1 MRLTELYIRN
11 LKAAADV
18 RLELSPLT
26 ALVGPNGSGKSTILD
41 ALDHFFNGTKPRPG
55 DFKNKGK
62 PVSVAVT
69 LEGVPEMGQ
78 PVTIERRWNSKG
90 GEVKV
95 EEVDSEGLTAA
106 AKKRILGSVSAVFVP
121 AEHETDNDGTD
132 KSKLPLAKFLRG
144 VVAGEI
150 DTVGV
155 DTERERLSG
164 HYARLRTHIGEFEK
178 TLNEKLCGYA
188 NDPIGY
194 APDFKVRFAISPP
207 GLDPVIETEFIEKS
221 NKHDHQSTGH
231 GTRRAYHMAALET
244 YAEASR
250 GDGEG
255 LFLVIVD
262 EPEIHQHPQRQRR
275 ILESFQRLAKG
286 ESCQVVYSTHSPALV
301 DLREPLGLYRITRD
315 GKLNIRASR
324 GGEVDPAL
332 QQMRLSRHV
341 AEGAFSHGVILVEGP
356 HDEAMLTA
364 ILSVTG
370 HKDGKSALKR
380 LAEANVNIVV
390 CDGVG
395 NLPHFVRFFKAIGMP
410 IFAVW
415 DADGHASDSALNSE
429 IFGLL
434 GQTVEFGTGQKHDAC
449 HARDNCLCFAHDAC
463 LFFKD
468 YLGFE
473 GHVANKD
480 TKEKIKATITTYED
494 LVPRL
499 KASKIEDADFVSNVV
514 PKIRDRF
521 LGQK

>member
-1 MRLTELYIRN
+1 MRLTELYIKN
-11 LKAAADV
+11 LKAAADI

-41 ALDHFFNGTKPRPG
+41 ALDHFFSGTKPRPG
-55 DFKNKGK
+55 DFKNTGK
-62 PVSVAVT
+62 PVSIAVT
-69 LEGVPEMGQ
+69 LEDVPERSQ
-78 PVTIERRWNSKG
+78 PVTIERRWNNQG
-90 GEVKV
+90 GEVKLD
-95 EEVDSEGLTAA
+95 EVDAEGLTAA

-132 KSKLPLAKFLRG
+132 RSKLPLAKFLRG
-144 VVAGEI
+144 VVTDEI
-150 DTVGV
+150 DTVDV
-155 DTERERLSG
+155 ETERERLSG

-194 APDFKVRFAISPP
+194 APDFKVRFAINPP

-231 GTRRAYHMAALET
+231 GTKRAYHMAALET
-244 YAEASR
+244 YAEVSR
-250 GDGEG
+250 GDGDG
-255 LFLVIVD
+255 LLLVIVD

-275 ILESFQRLAKG
+275 ILESFQRLARDGK
-286 ESCQVVYSTHSPALV
+286 CQVVYSTHSPTLI

-315 GKLNIRASR
+315 ERLNVRPCR
-324 GGEVDPAL
+324 GVKVDPVL
-332 QQMRLSRHV
+332 QQMRLSRHI

-364 ILSVTG
+364 MLSVTG

-390 CDGVG
+390 CDGVS

-434 GQTVEFGTGQKHDAC
+434 GQTVEFGTGQKHDSC
-449 HARDNCLCFAHDAC
+449 HARDNFLCFAQNAC
-463 LFFKD
+463 LFFKGE
-468 YLGFE
+468 LGFGDYE
-473 GHVANKD
+473 PNKKTTD
-480 TKEKIKATITTYED
+480 EIKKTITSYEK
-494 LVPRL
+494 LVP
-499 KASKIEDADFVSNVV
+499 KFDTPGFKGSGFAANVV
-514 PKIRDRF
+514 PKICDRF